1 MIWSGLLDYVLDHWM
16 VLVAFALITA
26 VAVIYVLM
34 KD

>member
-1 MIWSGLLDYVLDHWM
+1 MLDYVLDHWM
-16 VLVAFALITA
+16 FLVAFALIMA